1 MLMCAKY
8 AVGHVTGSFTCTAG
22 AVAAK
27 PLPGWTV
34 VAGHAG
40 STVAATRNLAIDLA
54 PLRVN
59 CIGLGVVMT
68 ELWDVSAD

>member
-1 MLMCAKY
+1 MCAKY

-40 STVAATRNLAIDLA
+40 STVAATRNLAGSTA
-54 PLRVN
+54 
-59 CIGLGVVMT
+59 
-68 ELWDVSAD
+68 SA